1 MKLAVLFGI
10 AALVVIAAAVAY
22 FAFSNP
28 GPAIKAAVERI
39 GTRITQTPVALVE
52 AEMDILRGTGSL
64 RGLEIG
70 NPDGFETRAAVQLGS
85 ISFAVGSVRSNP
97 IVIREIII
105 DRPTVTYKH
114 DFGGPSNI
122 EVIRE
127 NIKAFATARGS
138 AASSA
143 ASSASGSAGSAA
155 DSATDSDDTG
165 QERKVIVEDLH
176 IVSANLSISA
186 KGFGGN
192 AVIQTLPEIHLTDIG
207 KDRGGVTPA
216 AAAQEI
222 MAALT
227 SQATEF
233 ARSADIPVLLGIK
246 IETIGTNVG
255 GAVEAIGKGLG
266 GQPGAANQDIEK
278 AVKQIENIGR
288 NLKKIFD

>member
-1 MKLAVLFGI
+1 MKLIVLFGI

-28 GPAIKAAVERI
+28 GPAIKAAVENVGPRM
-39 GTRITQTPVALVE
+39 TQTRVALAD

-64 RGLEIG
+64 HGLEIG
-70 NPDGFETRAAVQLGS
+70 NPDGFETRTAVQLGS
-85 ISFAVGSVRSNP
+85 ISFAVDSVRSNP
-97 IVIREIII
+97 ILIREIII
-105 DRPTVTYKH
+105 DRPTVTYEH

-143 ASSASGSAGSAA
+143 SGGAGSAA

-165 QERKVIVEDLH
+165 QERKVIIEDLH
-176 IVSANLSISA
+176 IVGSNLSISA

-246 IETIGTNVG
+246 IETIGKDVG
-255 GAVEAIGKGLG
+255 GAIEAIGKDLG
-266 GQPGAANQDIEK
+266 GPSGATNEDLER

-288 NLKKIFD
+288 NLKKVFD